1 MNKTQQTK
9 ICLVAHN
16 AYGAIIGDE
25 NRHIGGVEI
34 QTNLLARWLVTKGY
48 RVSVIVWDEGEG
60 VACDVDGIEIIPTCQ
75 VSAGLPGIRFLYPRW
90 SSLWKA
96 LRQADADIYYH
107 NCGEYVTGQIAL
119 WCKYNK
125 RKFVYSV
132 ASDPDCDASF
142 PTMHKLRERVLYKY
156 GIRNADLIIVQ
167 TVRQEKMLLEGFGL
181 KSVMLPMPSRHV
193 SGYFDPKSRYASFSV
208 LWVGRFARV
217 KRLDRLLDLAEGLPQ
232 IKFHVIG
239 GIDQD
244 EGYAGELLSRM
255 SSVSNVEYHGR
266 VEKAQMGGFYK
277 QASILCC
284 TSDYEGF
291 PNTFLEA
298 WAHGLPIVSTVD
310 PDGIIKSH
318 QVGFV
323 GETVSDLKQGI
334 ELLSNDSSKY
344 ESASLNARK
353 YFDANHSEE
362 TALARYLECFKS
374 VLRDI

>member
-1 MNKTQQTK
+1 MHKTQETK

-48 RVSVIVWDEGEG
+48 RVSVIVWGESEDVVRDVGG
-60 VACDVDGIEIIPTCQ
+60 VEIIPTCR
-75 VSAGLPGIRFLYPRW
+75 VSSGLPGIRFFYPRW

-125 RKFVYSV
+125 RKFIYSV
-132 ASDPDCDASF
+132 ASDPDCDVSL
-142 PTMHKLRERVLYKY
+142 PTMKKIRERVLYKY
-156 GIRNADLIIVQ
+156 GIQNADLIIVQ
-167 TVRQEKMLLEGFGL
+167 TFRQEKMLLDGFGL
-181 KSVMLPMPSRHV
+181 KSVMLPMPSRGV
-193 SGYFDPKSRYASFSV
+193 SEHFDPKSRHVSFQV
-208 LWVGRFARV
+208 LWVGRFSRV
-217 KRLDRLLDLAEGLPQ
+217 KRLDRLLDLAEDLPQ
-232 IKFHVIG
+232 IEFHVIG
-239 GIDQD
+239 GVDQD
-244 EGYAGELLSRM
+244 VEYAKELLSRM

-266 VEKAQMGGFYK
+266 IEKAQIGEFYK

-310 PDGIIKSH
+310 PDEIIKSH
-318 QVGFV
+318 HLGFV
-323 GETVSDLKQGI
+323 GKTVSALKQGV
-334 ELLSNDSSKY
+334 EMLSNDYSKY
-344 ESASLNARK
+344 ESSSLNSRK

-362 TALARYLECFKS
+362 TALTRYLECFKS
-374 VLRDI
+374 VL